1 MLLIEDCLSPI
12 TATRGEVLDLGI
24 RQANTSCVAGEGTGA
39 AVGTNLVVLESEQLT
54 IIRLLIGPQ
63 GNILWLG
70 PQERGSSRVPLN
82 TYRSIRRHHIQR
94 HRTLLLHE
102 GLLLHCLGL
111 CGRLLHSGRRIQLK
125 EQSSEE
131 GGDENRENQN
141 CLVHCP
147 SKQGKNPSKRI
158 SQVRPKRT
166 HPRMN
171 YNSMSLVELKQQ
183 AKGRRIKQYYIMK
196 RHQLIQLLS
205 LPELPQSIVFEKLTI
220 LQLREEAK
228 TRGIRGFWGLS
239 RGDLLELLHPSSTPL
254 SQQKEEDRHDPHKQQ
269 SPCDSDP
276 N

>member
-1 MLLIEDCLSPI
+1 
-12 TATRGEVLDLGI
+12 
-24 RQANTSCVAGEGTGA
+24 
-39 AVGTNLVVLESEQLT
+39 
-54 IIRLLIGPQ
+54 
-63 GNILWLG
+63 
-70 PQERGSSRVPLN
+70 
-82 TYRSIRRHHIQR
+82 
-94 HRTLLLHE
+94 
-102 GLLLHCLGL
+102 
-111 CGRLLHSGRRIQLK
+111 
-125 EQSSEE
+125 
-131 GGDENRENQN
+131 
-141 CLVHCP
+141 
-147 SKQGKNPSKRI
+147 
-158 SQVRPKRT
+158 
-166 HPRMN
+166 MN